1 VRYLIFVIA
10 LLGLPQAGLA
20 GGGSNVH
27 LDKVDIDLKDRES
40 LRNGAKLFVDYCL
53 NCHAAALM
61 RYSRIGQD
69 LGMSEEEVTTE
80 LLTAGGKIGDT
91 MTIVMQP
98 KEAAEWFGT
107 APPDLSVLTR
117 VRGAD
122 WVYSYLRA
130 FYRDDSR
137 PWGVNNAVF
146 KDVAMPHALWELQGL
161 QEAKVETHVD
171 ADGHERE
178 TITGFTLVEP
188 GSLSPEAYDAAMRDL
203 VNFMVYLSEPSKL
216 QRLAL
221 GKWVLAFL
229 FVFFILAYLL
239 KKEFWK
245 DIH

>member
-20 GGGSNVH
+20 AGGSNVP
-27 LDKVDIDLKDRES
+27 LDKVDIDLKKDRES

-69 LGMSEEEVTTE
+69 LGMSDEELATE

-98 KEAAEWFGT
+98 KEAAEWF
-107 APPDLSVLTR
+107 DL
-117 VRGAD
+117 RG
-122 WVYSYLRA
+122 

-137 PWGVNNAVF
+137 PWGVNNSVF

-161 QEAKVETHVD
+161 QEARFETHVD

-178 TITGFTLVEP
+178 IITGFTLVEP
-188 GSLSPEAYDAAMRDL
+188 GSMSPEAYDAAMRDL

-216 QRLAL
+216 QRLEL

-229 FVFFILAYLL
+229 FVFFILAYML

-245 DIH
+245 DIR